1 MCTTSQEN
9 CQLKYLPN
17 HFTHDRFSHMTDLR
31 WNQEVKYFLGGG
43 GCGELVLQGAAL
55 RHPNFRVPPPISVAC
70 YPSLPHRPL
79 LLQGAC
85 GAPHLEMEDASV
97 AILEALAM
105 WNYSVQEGVIEGK
118 GGDGSQEP
126 TVPWDGKDP
135 RQVYSTRLRPV
146 SAILGRT
153 WDSPGRVSLNL
164 QKRPRNLG
172 KPAPAL
178 RARACSGL
186 QEGKAE
192 AEQEGMGTG
201 NYYAKHTRNPPGPTQ
216 CTLADVCAGG
226 SIHNELGV

>member
-1 MCTTSQEN
+1 MESRGHI
-9 CQLKYLPN
+9 L
-17 HFTHDRFSHMTDLR
+17 SGG
-31 WNQEVKYFLGGG
+31 WGG
-43 GCGELVLQGAAL
+43 GCGELALQGVAL
-55 RHPNFRVPPPISVAC
+55 RHPNFRVPR
-70 YPSLPHRPL
+70 PSPLPATPLSLTAPL
-79 LLQGAC
+79 LVQGAC

-135 RQVYSTRLRPV
+135 RQVYCTHLCPV

-153 WDSPGRVSLNL
+153 WDSPDRVPLNL

-186 QEGKAE
+186 QEGEAE
-192 AEQEGMGTG
+192 AEQEGTGTG
-201 NYYAKHTRNPPGPTQ
+201 NYYAKHTRDPPGPTQ
-216 CTLADVCAGG
+216 CALADVRAGG
-226 SIHNELGV
+226 SIHDELGV